1 MSYPLLHT
9 AISCFPIRLKAK
21 KPTKT
26 GIPKHWHT
34 TNWFTLCV
42 QEYGAATYSDS
53 PPSGWS
59 GKGTHRFAKLCYVG
73 LLSHYIIM
81 LFMLNLFDLC
91 LIGCCVSFWSS
102 CRCELCGEAKA
113 LNCLFPFSSG
123 SFIRG
128 IEFLHHTSISAAA
141 GNGESPAEGDKD
153 SDWSQCG
160 PGGQTQPL
168 CSDQPSGETSGRWSQ
183 SFIQILKG

>member
-1 MSYPLLHT
+1 
-9 AISCFPIRLKAK
+9 
-21 KPTKT
+21 
-26 GIPKHWHT
+26 
-34 TNWFTLCV
+34 
-42 QEYGAATYSDS
+42 
-53 PPSGWS
+53 
-59 GKGTHRFAKLCYVG
+59 
-73 LLSHYIIM
+73 M

-102 CRCELCGEAKA
+102 CELCGEAKA

-153 SDWSQCG
+153 SD
-160 PGGQTQPL
+160 
-168 CSDQPSGETSGRWSQ
+168 
-183 SFIQILKG
+183 